1 MVKRLR
7 KSDRHQ
13 RILAELRIYPTAR
26 ASDLADKFQVTSET
40 IRRDL
45 DELAERGFVHR
56 TYGGV
61 VALSKA
67 YEPGIRERERTMV
80 GERSRIGE
88 KAAGLIQPGE
98 VVMIDSGST
107 TTHFARRL
115 SERTIPLTILT
126 NRPAI
131 AESLSIEKDVRV
143 ILCPGNFSKSELC
156 VHGPETIAFLKRFH
170 ATTTVIGIGGLTK
183 NGLTDVDSEAAWI
196 KRTMIDRSDRTI
208 VLVDHRKYHLALLE
222 VVCPLQAIDIVV
234 GDCPPDDELA
244 EALLKA
250 GVLFHPVS

>member
-1 MVKRLR
+1 MGKRLR

-26 ASDLADKFQVTSET
+26 ALDLAEKFRVTSET

-45 DELAERGFVHR
+45 DELAQRGLVYR

-67 YEPGIRERERTMV
+67 YEPGVNERERTMV

-98 VVMIDSGST
+98 VVMIDSGSS

-115 SERTIPLTILT
+115 AERAIPLTVLT

-131 AESLSIEKDVRV
+131 AEYLSADKNVRV
-143 ILCPGNFSKSELC
+143 VLCPGNFSKAERC
-156 VHGPETIAFLKRFH
+156 VHGPETIAFLNRFH
-170 ATTTVIGIGGLTK
+170 ATTAVIGIGGLTGK
-183 NGLTDVDSEAAWI
+183 GLTDVDSEAAWI
-196 KRTMIDRSDRTI
+196 KRAMIDRSDRTI
-208 VLVDHRKYHLALLE
+208 VLVDHMKYNLALLE
-222 VVCPLQAIDIVV
+222 VVCPLSSVDIVV
-234 GDCPPDDELA
+234 GDTPPDSELA
-244 EALLKA
+244 ETLHKA
-250 GVLFHPVS
+250 GVHFHLAP